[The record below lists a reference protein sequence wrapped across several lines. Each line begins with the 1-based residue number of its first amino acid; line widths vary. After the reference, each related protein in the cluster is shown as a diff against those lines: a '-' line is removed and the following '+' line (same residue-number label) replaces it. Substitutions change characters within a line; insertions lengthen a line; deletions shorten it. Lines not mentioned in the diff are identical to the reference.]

1 MKKFAMVLAV
11 VAAIALAPAPAAQ
24 ASTCFQDYENTVID
38 SGCGYMCRL
47 DAAVDLS
54 ACVYHQF

>member
-1 MKKFAMVLAV
+1 MKKFAILLAV
-11 VAAIALAPAPAAQ
+11 VASLALAPAPTAQ

-38 SGCGYMCRL
+38 PNCGWACRM
-47 DAAVDLS
+47 DAAVDLA